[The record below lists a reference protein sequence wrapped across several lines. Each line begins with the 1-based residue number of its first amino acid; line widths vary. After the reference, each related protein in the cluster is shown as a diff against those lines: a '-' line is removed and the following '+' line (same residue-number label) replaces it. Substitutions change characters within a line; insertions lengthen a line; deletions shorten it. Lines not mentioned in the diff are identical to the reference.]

1 MSPTFLRIL
10 IGLFLIAHGLVH
22 AVLAAV
28 PLPEAGKPRTPF
40 FPSWWRTAVDSRWPM
55 MRLGVPAETARSN
68 GYAMWVVQL
77 ICFVLAGLGL
87 LGVPGLDALWGD
99 FAVFSAIFS
108 LMFLGFYWHPWLI
121 IGVVIDLVILAGYIM
136 DWPAFLFS

>member
-1 MSPTFLRIL
+1 MSPSTLRIL

-22 AVLAAV
+22 AVLAAA

-40 FPSWWRTAVDSRWPM
+40 FPSWWRTAVDPLWPI

-87 LGVPGLDALWGD
+87 LGVPGLDVLWRG

-121 IGVVIDLVILAGYIM
+121 IGMVIDLVIVAGYIM
-136 DWPAFLFS
+136 SWPAFLFS